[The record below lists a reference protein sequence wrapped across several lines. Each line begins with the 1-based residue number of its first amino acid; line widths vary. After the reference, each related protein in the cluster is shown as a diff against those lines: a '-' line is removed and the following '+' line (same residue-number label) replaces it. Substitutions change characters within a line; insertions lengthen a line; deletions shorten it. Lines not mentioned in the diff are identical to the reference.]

1 MRRVVIGMLAAALA
15 ALLVVLGGVSWLLYS
30 NGGAHWLL
38 GQVQARV
45 PGELRIERLGG
56 SLASAIGLGARGGCM
71 PVRPAPLDL
80 QAPDAGH
87 DGRPA
92 DSKALP
98 GDQSAA
104 DG

>member
-1 MRRVVIGMLAAALA
+1 MLKKRFRETASPAVDYPRLGHDRRRFLSL
-15 ALLVVLGGVSWLLYS
+15 
-30 NGGAHWLL
+30 
-38 GQVQARV
+38 
-45 PGELRIERLGG
+45 LGG